1 MRLSQFRRSRLV
13 LSAAFFSLIAAI
25 SGGCRVRSKPPVDS
39 GMPMCSDSLQ
49 KVYYPSASS
58 DPCDD
63 NSDLLTDSPMTLT
76 TFVQTESRDIT
87 LDEAIRMALS
97 NSRVLQRLG
106 GVVVSAPQ
114 GATTTFDPALLASNA
129 QAGVDAALSA
139 FDAQVASTLFF
150 NHNER
155 KFNNTFQSLFSTPR
169 SDTANFNFEMA
180 KQTAVGTR
188 FAVRNITDYTNS
200 HINPALLPLSPFR
213 FNSVYNTVNQFEIRQ
228 PLLQGA
234 GSTVNRIAGPN
245 AFPGQYN
252 GVMIARIRA
261 DISLSD
267 FESAVNNLVRDV
279 ERNYWEL
286 YFAYRDLDTKIAAR
300 NLARDTWENRQ
311 IRRAEGMDRPD
322 EEAQA
327 RQQYYTFEAQVQN
340 ALSGTAVGQNGLLGS
355 ERNMRRLLGLTVND
369 GRLLRPITDPAI
381 APVVFDW
388 SASQEQALARRI
400 ELRRQK
406 WTVKQRELELI
417 AARQLNIWRLDLVG
431 EYGFRGFGD
440 NLLGSRSRPEGSA
453 VADMFTSKLDDWQV
467 GFDMRGP
474 IGMRQ
479 GHLAVRNAELQLVRE
494 KTVLREQ
501 QRQVLHDLGGAYG
514 EVDRALANI
523 KTAYNTHVAVQ
534 EELEPKR
541 LRVEAGKDQ
550 IFFLLDAQQRSANA
564 ESAFYRAIVD
574 YNVALMNFIFTEGS
588 LLSRYQ
594 ICLNEGGWDDGLEA
608 IARDKAG
615 QFVEKNWA
623 TDTVDLQPVSVGTF
637 DQHGA
642 ANTSGSGYVEQPA
655 APENVPPASDK

>member
-1 MRLSQFRRSRLV
+1 MRLSHFRNNGLA
-13 LSAAFFSLIAAI
+13 LSAALISVAAVFC
-25 SGGCRVRSKPPVDS
+25 GGCRVRSKPPVDS
-39 GMPMCSDSLQ
+39 GMPLCSDSLQ
-49 KVYYPSASS
+49 KVYYPQESC
-58 DPCDD
+58 DPCDN
-63 NSDLLTDSPMTLT
+63 NSDLLTASPMTLS
-76 TFVQTESRDIT
+76 TFVQTESSDIT
-87 LDEAIRMALS
+87 LDDAIRMALT

-114 GATTTFDPALLASNA
+114 GVATTFDPAVLATNP
-129 QAGVDAALSA
+129 QTGVDAALSA
-139 FDAQVASTLFF
+139 FDAQVASSLFF

-169 SDTANFNFEMA
+169 TDTANFQFEMA

-188 FAVRNITDYTNS
+188 FAVRNLTDYTNS
-200 HINPALLPLSPFR
+200 HIDPGLLALSPFR
-213 FNSVYNTVNQFEIRQ
+213 FNSVFNTVNQFEIRQ

-252 GVMIARIRA
+252 GVMIARIRG
-261 DISLSD
+261 DISLAD

-279 ERNYWEL
+279 ERNYWDL

-327 RQQYYTFEAQVQN
+327 RQQYFSFEAQVQN
-340 ALSGTAVGQNGLLGS
+340 ALSGTAAGQTGLLGS

-369 GRLLRPITDPAI
+369 GRLLRPTTDPAI

-388 SASQEQALARRI
+388 NAAQEQALARRV

-406 WTVKQRELELI
+406 WTVKQRELELV
-417 AARQLNIWRLDLVG
+417 AARQLNIWRLDMVG
-431 EYGFRGFGD
+431 QYGFRGFGD

-467 GFDMRGP
+467 GFDMQGP

-501 QRQVLHDLGGAYG
+501 QRQILHDLGSAYG

-574 YNVALMNFIFTEGS
+574 YNVALMNFIFNEGS

-594 ICLNEGGWDDGLEA
+594 ICLNEGGWDDSLEA

-615 QFVEKNWA
+615 QFVQNNWA
-623 TDTVDLQPVSVGTF
+623 TDTVDLQPVSAGAF

-642 ANTSGSGYVEQPA
+642 AITSGTGYVEQPV
-655 APENVPPASDK
+655 APDTVPPTSGK